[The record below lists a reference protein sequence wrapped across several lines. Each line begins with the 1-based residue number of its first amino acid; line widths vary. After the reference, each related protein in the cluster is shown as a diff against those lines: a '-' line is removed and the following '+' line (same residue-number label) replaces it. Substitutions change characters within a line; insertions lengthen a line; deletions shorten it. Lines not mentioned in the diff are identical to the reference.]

1 MGGCLHACARVRVR
15 VCAEW
20 RCALL
25 KLNGRLPYFL
35 TTVTTGESQFQRR
48 KPALVITL
56 GSMGSPSSAAVRL
69 ARVLAIQRFLHCKQ
83 LLLNNLGSLACLHH
97 YDKSSKLRAR
107 VSILSRTQS
116 ATHSRKRTLVGCFV
130 PPIYA
135 WGGGGPP
142 PISILSGSPRK
153 NKTNVDVR
161 GRGGRQCCR
170 RTRQTSLE

>member
-1 MGGCLHACARVRVR
+1 MCTGTRAGVRRVAMCA
-15 VCAEW
+15 AEIEW
-20 RCALL
+20 TIAV
-25 KLNGRLPYFL
+25 FL
-35 TTVTTGESQFQRR
+35 DNFTTGESQFQRR

-142 PISILSGSPRK
+142 PIMYGVEEDHHPSVSSRVSRA
-153 NKTNVDVR
+153 KTKP
-161 GRGGRQCCR
+161 
-170 RTRQTSLE
+170 TWM